1 MSSERDHTVMCI
13 QTDLLIEIGMEE
25 LPPKALVNLR
35 DAFKSSVT
43 KQLHN
48 YGIQHHAVKS
58 FATPR
63 RLALLISEISK
74 RQPDQASQRRGP
86 SVESA
91 FDAEG
96 NFTNAAIGFAR
107 SCGVPVESLQRVKH
121 EKGEWLYFIST
132 IKGADTKHL
141 IPKIINDALMNLPA
155 PKRMLWGNNTTAFVR
170 PVHWLVVLLGE
181 EIVDMELFGIRSG
194 RFTRGHRFHNPEP
207 ILLDSPAC
215 YSNTLFE
222 KGWVIAD
229 HGKRVEIIENAVK
242 NAADSLNGVADID
255 NNLVNEVAA
264 LVEWPVTLIGHF
276 DERFLRVPHEALI
289 SSMKSHQKFFPV
301 TEKKSGELLPSFISV
316 LNIDSKKPDVVIQ
329 GNQRVI
335 HPRLADAEF
344 FWLHD
349 KEKSLS
355 NRIDDLKNVTYQS
368 QLGSLYDKSTRVAQL
383 AASIAHCFNVKP
395 ATAIETAMLAK
406 CDLLTEMVGE
416 FPELQGV
423 MGRYYALNDGHP
435 TTIAVALEEQYWP
448 KFAGDRIPTSA
459 LGSLIGCADR
469 LDTLVSIFSIG
480 SAPTGDKDPYALRRC
495 ALSVLRILIEGNWEI
510 NLDNCLKIAIKG
522 LPTNSNNL
530 RINELVENLTLKINN
545 FLIDRL
551 KGYYL
556 DQGYSLDQFEA
567 VRNAGRLPNQFT
579 DSLPIDN
586 VVDFDRRLKA
596 IRHVTGSVDF
606 SGLLQ
611 INKRVYNILK
621 KIDCS
626 SLPALNKDLLHAK
639 EEKVLFTSTLK
650 IQGET
655 HPLIE
660 NNDYVATL
668 LKLVFLKA
676 DLVNFFESVM
686 VMDDNLEKRNNR
698 LSLLC
703 QVYAQLNLIA
713 NLAQLDSK

>member
-1 MSSERDHTVMCI
+1 MST

-25 LPPKALVNLR
+25 LPPKALVSLR
-35 DAFKSSVT
+35 DAFKYSII
-43 KQLHN
+43 KQLEHHA
-48 YGIQHHAVKS
+48 IQHHSVKS
-58 FATPR
+58 YATPR

-74 RQPDQASQRRGP
+74 SQADQVSHRRGP

-107 SCGVPVESLQRVKH
+107 SCGVSVESLERVKN
-121 EKGEWLYFIST
+121 EKGEWLYFTSKN
-132 IKGADTKHL
+132 KGVDTKTL
-141 IPKIINDALMNLPA
+141 LPKIINDALMDLPA

-181 EIVDMELFGIRSG
+181 EVVDMQFFGIQSG
-194 RFTRGHRFHNPEP
+194 RLTRGHRFHNPEP
-207 ILLDSPAC
+207 ILLDSPGC
-215 YSNTLFE
+215 YSKTLFE

-229 HGKRVEIIENAVK
+229 HDKRVNFIKNAVK
-242 NAADSLNGVADID
+242 AAADSMNGVADID
-255 NNLVNEVAA
+255 KELINEVAA

-276 DERFLRVPHEALI
+276 NKRFLRVPPEALI
-289 SSMKSHQKFFPV
+289 SSMKGHQKFFPV
-301 TEKKSGELLPSFISV
+301 TEKNSGDLLPKFITV
-316 LNIDSKKPDVVIQ
+316 TNIHSKNPDVVIK
-329 GNQRVI
+329 GNERVI

-349 KEKSLS
+349 KNKKLS
-355 NRIDDLKNVTYQS
+355 NRVDDLKNVTYQR
-368 QLGSLYDKSTRVAQL
+368 QLGTLYDKCTRVAHL
-383 AASIAHCFNVKP
+383 AASMADCFNVKK
-395 ATAIETAMLAK
+395 ALAIETAMLSK

-423 MGRYYALNDGHP
+423 MGRYYALDEGYP
-435 TTIAVALEEQYWP
+435 TTMAVALEEQYLP

-480 SAPTGDKDPYALRRC
+480 STPTGDKDPYALRRC
-495 ALSVLRILIEGNWEI
+495 ALSILRILIEGNWEI
-510 NLDNCLKIAIKG
+510 NLDNCLKIAVKG
-522 LPTNSNNL
+522 LPSNINDL
-530 RINELVENLTLKINN
+530 RSNEHVEKLTLKINN

-567 VRNAGRLPNQFT
+567 VLNAGRLPNQVT
-579 DSLPIDN
+579 DSSSIDN
-586 VVDFDRRLKA
+586 VVDFNRRLKA
-596 IRHVTGSVDF
+596 VRYVADTADF
-606 SGLLQ
+606 KELLQ
-611 INKRVYNILK
+611 INKRVHNILK

-639 EEKVLFTSTLK
+639 EEKALFISSLK
-650 IQGET
+650 TQGET
-655 HPLIE
+655 HPLIY
-660 NNDYVATL
+660 NNDYVAAL
-668 LKLVFLKA
+668 LKLTFLKS

-686 VMDDNLEKRNNR
+686 VMDDDLEKRNNR
-698 LSLLC
+698 LNLLY
-703 QVYAQLNLIA
+703 QVYTQLNQCV